1 MGNTQSW
8 ATREWQRPVHVVIVG
23 GGVMGCATAWFLAR
37 EHGVRVTVVERDA
50 SYAKASSALSVCAIR
65 QQFSTAINI
74 RISQDSL
81 AFYRAIGA
89 QLAIGDE
96 RPEIGLL
103 EPGYLYLAATEGG
116 AGVLREQHALQQQ
129 HAVQTALL
137 DPPALVQRYPWIS
150 VDDLVL
156 GSLGLSTASSGEGW
170 FDGYAALQAFR
181 RGAVAAGVTFIE
193 DDAIDFAVAD
203 HANASRVRA
212 VHTAAGRTI
221 EGDAVVI
228 AAGAWSARMG
238 DHLGVSLPVHARK
251 RDVFAF
257 EADVDLRASDGQLA
271 PLVIDPSGVWFRP
284 EVQAGRFLCG
294 SPPRDGD
301 PDDVPLTQVD
311 HGLFDDCIWPILA
324 ARVPAFDAL
333 RVTSSWAG
341 YYEMNSFDHNG
352 LVGALDPYANA
363 YTACGF
369 SGHGLQ
375 QAPAVGRG
383 LAELIATGQYR
394 TLDLSPLR
402 VSRVAEGRPLL
413 EKNVI

>member
-1 MGNTQSW
+1 MRNKQSW
-8 ATREWQRPVHVVIVG
+8 ETREWQRPLHVVIVG
-23 GGVMGCATAWFLAR
+23 GGVMGAATAWFLAR
-37 EHGVRVTVVERDA
+37 EHGVRVTVIERDA
-50 SYAKASSALSVCAIR
+50 SYAQASSALSVCAIR

-81 AFYRAIGA
+81 AFYRSISTE
-89 QLAIGDE
+89 LAVGDE
-96 RPEIGLL
+96 SPNIGLV

-116 AGVLREQHALQQQ
+116 ATVLREQHALQKQ
-129 HAVQTALL
+129 HAVHTALL
-137 DPPALVQRYPWIS
+137 SPAGLAERYPWLTTS
-150 VDDLVL
+150 DLVL

-181 RGAVAAGVTFIE
+181 RGAISAGVSFVE
-193 DDAIDFAVAD
+193 DDAIDFVVDAHD
-203 HANASRVRA
+203 GPSTVRA
-212 VHTAAGRTI
+212 VHTARGQSVEA
-221 EGDAVVI
+221 DAVVI
-228 AAGAWSARMG
+228 AAGAWSARVA
-238 DHLGVSLPVHARK
+238 DKLGVLLPVHARK

-257 EADVDLRASDGQLA
+257 EADVDLRDA
-271 PLVIDPSGVWFRP
+271 PLLIDPSGVWFRP
-284 EVQAGRFLCG
+284 EVQQGRFLCG
-294 SPPRDGD
+294 SPPRGD
-301 PDDVPLTQVD
+301 DIDDVPLDQVD
-311 HGLFDDCIWPILA
+311 RGLFDDVIWPVLA

-352 LVGALDPYANA
+352 LVGQLAPYTNA

-383 LAELIATGQYR
+383 LAELIATGEYL

-402 VSRVAEGRPLL
+402 VDRIAEGRPLL

>member
-23 GGVMGCATAWFLAR
+23 GGVMGCATAWFLTR

-96 RPEIGLL
+96 RPDIGLI

-150 VDDLVL
+150 ADDLVL
-156 GSLGLSTASSGEGW
+156 GSLGLSTATSGEGW

-402 VSRVAEGRPLL
+402 VSRVTEGRPLL

>member
-1 MGNTQSW
+1 M
-8 ATREWQRPVHVVIVG
+8 EVVIVG
-23 GGVMGCATAWFLAR
+23 GGVMGAATAWFLAR
-37 EHGVRVTVVERDA
+37 QHGIRALVLERDLG
-50 SYAKASSALSVCAIR
+50 YAKASSALSVCAIR

-81 AFYRAIGA
+81 AFYRAIGSE
-89 QLAIGDE
+89 LAIGDE
-96 RPEIGLL
+96 RPDIGLI

-116 AGVLREQHALQQQ
+116 AGVLREQHALQKQ

-137 DPPALVQRYPWIS
+137 EPSALVQQYPWINA
-150 VDDLVL
+150 DDLVL
-156 GSLGLSTASSGEGW
+156 GSLGLSTATSGEGW

-181 RGAVAAGVTFIE
+181 RGAAAAGVTFVE
-193 DDAIDFAVAD
+193 DEAIDFVVDD
-203 HANASRVRA
+203 HGGPARVRA
-212 VHTAAGRTI
+212 VHTAAGRAI

-228 AAGAWSARMG
+228 AAGAWSARVG
-238 DHLGVSLPVHARK
+238 DKLGVSLPVHARK

-257 EADVDLRASDGQLA
+257 EADVDLRSREGQLA

-301 PDDVPLTQVD
+301 PDDVPLERVD
-311 HGLFDDCIWPILA
+311 HGLFEEFIWPVLA

-352 LVGALDPYANA
+352 LVGELEPYANA

-383 LAELIATGQYR
+383 LAELIATGQYL

>member
-23 GGVMGCATAWFLAR
+23 GGVMGCATAWFLTR

-137 DPPALVQRYPWIS
+137 DPAALVQRYPWIS

-402 VSRVAEGRPLL
+402 VSRVTEGRPLL

>member
-1 MGNTQSW
+1 MTQQSFE
-8 ATREWQRPVHVVIVG
+8 TRQWQRPVHVVIVG

-50 SYAKASSALSVCAIR
+50 SYAQASSALSVCAIR

-81 AFYRAIGA
+81 AFYRHIGTA
-89 QLAIGDE
+89 LAIGDE
-96 RPEIGLL
+96 QPNIGLT
-103 EPGYLYLAATEGG
+103 EPGYLYLAATAGG
-116 AGVLREQHALQQQ
+116 AGVLREQHALQRQ
-129 HAVQTALL
+129 HAVHTALL
-137 DPPALVQRYPWIS
+137 DPDGLRARFPWLNAA
-150 VDDLVL
+150 DLLL
-156 GSLGLSTASSGEGW
+156 GSLGLSTATSGEGW

-181 RGAVAAGVTFIE
+181 RGAAAAGVTFVE
-193 DDAIDFAVAD
+193 DEVIDFVVERHDGPA
-203 HANASRVRA
+203 RVTS
-212 VHTAAGRTI
+212 VHTAGGRAI
-221 EGDAVVI
+221 DGDAVVI
-228 AAGAWSARMG
+228 AAGAWSARVG
-238 DHLGVSLPVHARK
+238 DRLDVSLPVHARK

-257 EADVDLRASDGQLA
+257 EAEVDLRGADGQLA

-284 EVQAGRFLCG
+284 EVQHGRFLCG

-301 PDDVPLTQVD
+301 PDDIPLDRVD
-311 HGLFDDCIWPILA
+311 RGLFDECIWPVLA
-324 ARVPAFDAL
+324 ERVPAFDAL

-352 LVGALDPYANA
+352 LVGELDPYVNA

-383 LAELIATGQYR
+383 LAELIATGQYLS
-394 TLDLSPLR
+394 LDLSPLR